1 MSSNLISGTKLKI
14 MNKLNKL
21 AKEMFAEFGFWTCS
35 TAEQE
40 EIVKVIKNDLLWTI
54 EEFELGGVTSFD
66 CIQQIKEKVKE
77 L

>member
-1 MSSNLISGTKLKI
+1 MKKLDR
-14 MNKLNKL
+14 L
-21 AKEMFAEFGFWTCS
+21 AKEMYGEFGFSTCC

-40 EIVKVIKNDLLWTI
+40 EIVKVIKNDLLWSI
-54 EEFELGGVTSFD
+54 EEFELGGITAFE

>member
-1 MSSNLISGTKLKI
+1 MSSNLISGTKIKI
-14 MNKLNKL
+14 MKKMNKL
-21 AKEMFAEFGFWTCS
+21 ADEMFAEFGFSTCC

-40 EIVKVIKNDLLWTI
+40 EIVKVIKNDLLWSI
-54 EEFELGGVTSFD
+54 EEFELGGITAFE

>member
-1 MSSNLISGTKLKI
+1 MEK
-14 MNKLNKL
+14 MNKL
-21 AKEMFAEFGFWTCS
+21 ADEMYGEFGFSTCC

-54 EEFELGGVTSFD
+54 EEFELGGVTAFN